1 MFIDSMVGKS
11 NPGKELHTLEMCVFL
26 SCAPVL
32 ASVLGGG
39 CHQAICSVNTVSL
52 EEDHYLPGLTFS
64 IY

>member
-1 MFIDSMVGKS
+1 MFIDFTVGKS
-11 NPGKELHTLEMCVFL
+11 NPEKELYTLEMCVFL
-26 SCAPVL
+26 SCASVL

-64 IY
+64 VY